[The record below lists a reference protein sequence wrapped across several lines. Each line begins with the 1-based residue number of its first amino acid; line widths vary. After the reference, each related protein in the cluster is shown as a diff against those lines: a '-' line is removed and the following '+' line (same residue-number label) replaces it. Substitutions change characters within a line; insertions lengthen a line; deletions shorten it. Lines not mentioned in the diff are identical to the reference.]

1 MFSIGLLLA
10 LISVSAAVEVPGFF
24 NSTQCV
30 YLPTTRTFTCS
41 FGERRVEC
49 SAVANFTVFGP
60 TKYNLFGIA
69 RLAETFVNAPATTVN
84 FALYPRSFDN
94 ITYVSSTV
102 GTSPVVLYYGETF
115 SNYGIR
121 VIDPVCFGQIVELFG
136 TVTDYHVITVGSTPV
151 SLIGEVLYSD
161 TTVAKRWLWG
171 YGFGLGYPYFG
182 WGGMGMYGLGMG
194 LGYPGLFWGR

>member
-121 VIDPVCFGQIVELFG
+121 VIDPICFGQIVELFG

-151 SLIGEVLYSD
+151 SLIGH
-161 TTVAKRWLWG
+161 A
-171 YGFGLGYPYFG
+171 
-182 WGGMGMYGLGMG
+182 M
-194 LGYPGLFWGR
+194 